1 MLVTHGASCGTAPY
15 TSTSDRFL
23 GEGSEHIWARKSLAA
38 VCLVLNFPIKLV
50 QSSCCVDQM
59 STHSSRKTRV
69 VSHKHSMA
77 LANGK
82 TARLGAGRC
91 RSSETHGLSWTF
103 WFQDLG
109 SHDTDSQNEQ
119 MGLAGISTD
128 HVWVC

>member
-82 TARLGAGRC
+82 RHGWELADADHQRHMDF
-91 RSSETHGLSWTF
+91 HGLSGF
-103 WFQDLG
+103 R
-109 SHDTDSQNEQ
+109 
-119 MGLAGISTD
+119 I
-128 HVWVC
+128 